1 MNQDLKKTLWAAA
14 DKLRS
19 SMDAAEYKHIV
30 LGLIFLKYIS
40 DAFDERRA
48 QLAAAFGNQEDDL
61 YLPDAADHAE
71 ALEERDYYTMANVFW
86 VPASARW
93 ESIRAQAKQPDI
105 GVRIDSAL
113 EAIEADNKSLKGI
126 LDKRFGRTQLEPG
139 RLGELVDLISTV
151 GFGEGHHA
159 KDLLGE
165 VYEYFLGQFATAE
178 GKKGGQFYT
187 PASVV
192 RVLVEVLAPHEGR
205 VYDPCCGS
213 GGMFVQSEKFIES
226 HGGKA
231 DDISIYGQE
240 ANPTTWRLVAMNL
253 AIRGLAADLGKEPA
267 DTFHRDQHPDLRA
280 DYVLANPPF
289 NISDW
294 GGERLADDRRWAYGV
309 PPAGNAN
316 YAWLQHILHHL
327 SPRGQAGVVLANG
340 SMSSSQSGEGEIRRA
355 MVEADVV
362 DVMVALPPQL
372 FFNTQIP
379 ACLWFLAKDKS
390 GTPVPGG
397 KPSRDRRGEVL
408 FIDARKL
415 GRMASR
421 VVRVFDDE
429 DIARIA
435 STVHRWRA
443 DGEDGADEPY
453 ADVPGFC
460 RSVQV
465 AEIAEH
471 GYGLT
476 PGRYVGAEETE
487 DDDEAFGEKMERLT
501 AQLAEQMAKG
511 SELDAVIREKLG
523 GLGYAI

>member
-1 MNQDLKKTLWAAA
+1 MNQSLKRTLWAAA

-40 DAFDERRA
+40 DAFDERRT
-48 QLAAAFGNQEDDL
+48 QLSAAFANEGDDL
-61 YLPDAADHAE
+61 YLPDTADWVD

-93 ESIRAQAKQPDI
+93 DAIRAQAKQADI
-105 GVRIDSAL
+105 GVRIDAAL
-113 EAIEADNKSLKGI
+113 EAIEADNASLKGI

-139 RLGELVDLISTV
+139 RLGELVDLISTI
-151 GFGEGHHA
+151 GFGEGHQA

-165 VYEYFLGQFATAE
+165 VYEYFLGQFASAE

-192 RVLVEVLAPHEGR
+192 KVLVEVLAPHQGR

-213 GGMFVQSEKFIES
+213 GGMYVQSEKFIEA

-253 AIRGLAADLGKEPA
+253 AIRGFAADLGKEPA

-294 GGERLADDRRWAYGV
+294 GGERLTEDRRWAHGT
-309 PPAGNAN
+309 PPPGNAN

-340 SMSSSQSGEGEIRRA
+340 SMSSNQNNEGAIRKA

-390 GTPVPGG
+390 GAAVPGG
-397 KPSRDRRGEVL
+397 KRGRNRRGEVL

-415 GRMASR
+415 GRMATR
-421 VVRVFDDE
+421 VNRVFDDE
-429 DIARIA
+429 DVTRISA
-435 STVHRWRA
+435 TVHRWRA
-443 DGEDGADEPY
+443 DGEDGADGPY
-453 ADVPGFC
+453 GDVAGFC
-460 RSVQV
+460 RAVKLP
-465 AEIAEH
+465 EIAEH
-471 GYGLT
+471 GYVLT
-476 PGRYVGAEETE
+476 PGRYVGAEAAE
-487 DDDEAFGEKMERLT
+487 DNDEAFDEKMERLT
-501 AQLAEQMAKG
+501 AQLAEQMTKG
-511 SELDAVIREKLG
+511 TELDAVIREKLG
-523 GLGYAI
+523 ALGYAV

>member
-1 MNQDLKKTLWAAA
+1 
-14 DKLRS
+14 
-19 SMDAAEYKHIV
+19 MDAAEYKHIV

-40 DAFDERRA
+40 DAFDERRTA
-48 QLAAAFGNQEDDL
+48 LQAAFKDETSEL

-93 ESIRAQAKQPDI
+93 EALRAQAKQADV
-105 GVRIDSAL
+105 GVRIDAAL
-113 EAIEADNKSLKGI
+113 EAIEIDNPRLKGI

-139 RLGELVDLISTV
+139 RMGELVDLISMI
-151 GFGEGHHA
+151 GFGDGHHA

-165 VYEYFLGQFATAE
+165 VYEYFLGQFANAE

-192 RVLVEVLAPHEGR
+192 KVLVEVLAPHQGR

-213 GGMFVQSEKFIES
+213 GGMFVQSEKFIKA

-253 AIRGLAADLGKEPA
+253 AIRGFAADLGKEPA
-267 DTFHRDQHPDLRA
+267 DTFHRDQHADLRA

-294 GGERLADDRRWAYGV
+294 GGERLTGDKRWVYGA

-340 SMSSSQSGEGEIRRA
+340 SMSSNQNNEGAIRKA

-372 FFNTQIP
+372 FFNTPIP

-390 GTPVPGG
+390 GAGILGVEKG
-397 KPSRDRRGEVL
+397 RDRRGEVL

-415 GRMASR
+415 GRMSTR
-421 VVRVFDDE
+421 ITRVFDGE
-429 DIARIA
+429 DVARIA
-435 STVHRWRA
+435 TTVHRWRA
-443 DGEDGADEPY
+443 DGENGADEPY
-453 ADVPGFC
+453 ADIPGFC
-460 RSVQV
+460 RTVKL
-465 AEIAEH
+465 AEIADH

-476 PGRYVGAEETE
+476 PGRYVGAEAAE
-487 DDDEAFGEKMERLT
+487 DDDEAFNEKMERLT
-501 AQLAEQMAKG
+501 EQLAEQLAKG
-511 SELDAVIREKLG
+511 ADLDAVIREKLG
-523 GLGYAI
+523 GLGYAV